1 MAGGTAQSLKA
12 EGLRL
17 FQEGLYEEALRYF
30 GQAQEQF
37 AAEGNDAEAAEML
50 NNQGVVYRVL
60 HRWEEARAAL
70 EEARAVFARIGD
82 RHREAQA
89 LGNLGGLLASRGD
102 SLRAQEYLRQAADL
116 FTELGDNQR
125 RAETLL
131 ALGVQMWK
139 AGDRWGGIA
148 AYQAGLEMLERPTPQ
163 QKTLRGLI
171 RLASQL
177 FRLRLPAV

>member
-1 MAGGTAQSLKA
+1 MAGATAESLKA

-17 FQEGLYEEALRYF
+17 FQEGLYEEALRCF

-50 NNQGVVYRVL
+50 NNQGVVYRML

-70 EEARAVFARIGD
+70 EEARTAFARIGD

-89 LGNLGGLLASRGD
+89 LGNLGGLLASRGNA
-102 SLRAQEYLRQAADL
+102 LQAQEYLRRAADL
-116 FTELGDNQR
+116 FAELGDNQR
-125 RAETLL
+125 RAETLM

-148 AYQAGLEMLERPTPQ
+148 AYQAGLGMIEHPTPQ

-171 RLASQL
+171 QAASRVL
-177 FRLRLPAV
+177 RLRLPTI